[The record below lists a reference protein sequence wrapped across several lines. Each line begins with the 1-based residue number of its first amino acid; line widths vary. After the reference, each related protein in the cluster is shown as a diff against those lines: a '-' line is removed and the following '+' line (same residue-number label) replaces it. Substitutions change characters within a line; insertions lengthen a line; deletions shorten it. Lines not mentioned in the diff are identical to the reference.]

1 MASVLGGRIEKR
13 FGPRGKKWLARPT
26 MAGPDGTSKRGKGRI
41 FDSED
46 EAKKWLAEQAL
57 LRDKGIVIDAGK
69 LTLAQFGEQWLESLR
84 HTGLEPSTLRS
95 YRDNLR
101 KHVLP
106 SLGHRQLAKLGAME
120 IQQLYGALLDG
131 SLGSRPLAPKTVNMV
146 HCALHRALKDAVNW
160 DLIARNP
167 TERAKAPRPTKQ
179 RLKVW
184 NGAQTVRFLAAAD
197 QDEYAAL
204 WRLALHTGM
213 RRGELLGLK
222 WDYVELD
229 KGIVRVQENRKRGEK
244 GAFYDG
250 KMKTPSGRR
259 SFPLSDEVITFL
271 RRHRARQLEQRLA
284 AGPAYEIHPDGGY
297 VFAQPNGRP
306 LHPNS
311 VRERYKRL
319 ITVAGVPDKRIH
331 DMRHA
336 HGTLS
341 IENGEPIKQVSE
353 RLGHSSIAITLDLYT
368 HPTDER
374 KREDA
379 NRFDAFLK
387 TAGENTSH

>member
-1 MASVLGGRIEKR
+1 M
-13 FGPRGKKWLARPT
+13 P
-26 MAGPDGTSKRGKGRI
+26 GPDGTSKRGRARA

-46 EAKKWLAEQAL
+46 AAKKWLAEQAL

-69 LTLAQFGEQWLESLR
+69 LTLAQYVEQWLASLR
-84 HTGLEPSTLRS
+84 HAGLEPSTIRS
-95 YRDNLR
+95 YADNLR
-101 KHVLP
+101 KHVVP
-106 SLGHRQLAKLGAME
+106 ALGHRPLAKLGAME
-120 IQQLYGALLDG
+120 IQRLYGTLLDG
-131 SLGSRPLAPKTVNMV
+131 TLGDKVLAPKTVNMV

-167 TERAKAPRPTKQ
+167 TERAKAPRPQKQ
-179 RLKVW
+179 RVKVW
-184 NGAQTVRFLAAAD
+184 TGPETARFLAAAD
-197 QDEYAAL
+197 EDAFAAL

-222 WDYVELD
+222 WDHVDLD
-229 KGIVRVQENRKRGEK
+229 RGVIRVQENRKRGDQ
-244 GAFYDG
+244 GNFYDG
-250 KMKTPSGRR
+250 KMKTPSSRR
-259 SFPLSDEVITFL
+259 AFPLSDDVVAFL
-271 RRHRARQLEQRLA
+271 RRHRTHQREQRLA
-284 AGPAYEIHPDGGY
+284 AGPAFETHPDGGY

-306 LHPNS
+306 LHPNTL
-311 VRERYKRL
+311 RERYKQL
-319 ITVAGVPDKRIH
+319 IAAAGVPDKRVH

-387 TAGENTSH
+387 TARDGSGH

>member
-1 MASVLGGRIEKR
+1 MAKVLGGTIEKR

-26 MAGPDGTSKRGKGRI
+26 LPGAEGTSKRGKGQV
-41 FDSED
+41 FDSEQ

-57 LRDKGIVIDAGK
+57 LRDKGIVINAGK
-69 LTLAQFGEQWLESLR
+69 LTLGQYVEQWLKSLR
-84 HTGLEPSTLRS
+84 HAGLEPSTIRS
-95 YRDNLR
+95 YADNLR

-106 SLGHRQLAKLGAME
+106 SLGHRPLAKLGALE
-120 IQQLYGALLDG
+120 IQQLYGKLLDG
-131 SLGSRPLAPKTVNMV
+131 ELTGKPLAPKTVNMV

-167 TERAKAPRPTKQ
+167 TERAKAPRPQK
-179 RLKVW
+179 RKVKVW
-184 NGAQTVRFLAAAD
+184 TGTQTARFLAVAD
-197 QDEYAAL
+197 ADEYAAL

-222 WDYVELD
+222 WDYVDLD
-229 KGIVRVQENRKRGEK
+229 KGIVKVQENRKRGER
-244 GAFYDG
+244 GRFYDG

-259 SFPLSDEVITFL
+259 SFPLSDEMVGML
-271 RRHRARQLEQRLA
+271 KRHRAHQLEQRLA
-284 AGPAYEIHPDGGY
+284 AGPAYEIASDGGY
-297 VFAQPNGRP
+297 VFAQPSGLP
-306 LHPNS
+306 LHPNT
-311 VRERYKRL
+311 VRLRYKRL
-319 ITVAGVPDKRIH
+319 ITAADVPDKRVH
-331 DMRHA
+331 DMRHV

-341 IENGEPIKQVSE
+341 IENGEPVKQVSE

-387 TAGENTSH
+387 AARDNTGQ